1 MKEQIEETVNHLRV
15 NLSRFKKKLA
25 KLLHK
30 KRQAVSILSP
40 EQENAAT
47 KTGEAMHTE
56 IGLVLKS
63 IMQNEKVNP
72 LAQLMGKA
80 GGGDLAL
87 RTGRK
92 DQTPNFKKDDV
103 DNIDELID
111 EEFKIAE
118 EEAAGIKGTV
128 ANGTRQ
134 VKFGG
139 EGKETDETRYADTA
153 SKMKSPDGKE
163 DLGNHEGM
171 PQVTETER
179 PMVNVEE

>member
-1 MKEQIEETVNHLRV
+1 MLEYAIVNYCSTTYKVMKEQIEETVNHLRV

-25 KLLHK
+25 KRLHK

-40 EQENAAT
+40 DQENAAT

-56 IGLVLKS
+56 AGLVLKPT
-63 IMQNEKVNP
+63 MQSEKVNP

-80 GGGDLAL
+80 WGGELAL
-87 RTGRK
+87 RTGKK

-118 EEAAGIKGTV
+118 EEAAGVKATV
-128 ANGTRQ
+128 VNGNR
-134 VKFGG
+134 
-139 EGKETDETRYADTA
+139 
-153 SKMKSPDGKE
+153 
-163 DLGNHEGM
+163 
-171 PQVTETER
+171 
-179 PMVNVEE
+179 